1 MKHLGACD
9 YSVKAFVL
17 WTAQPRSRLP
27 LCNHCRVFPR
37 TPASSASECAV
48 PDPRIYTGPRVQAK
62 TANVQTH
69 AEHTRAGGL
78 VCFLSHR
85 QLRSFSP
92 SHTRTHKYHTCEIL
106 QIGSVIIPGVK
117 RLQVAVL
124 SLRLKRFTEWHGV
137 VITATTSIL
146 WTLNVPVYHSL
157 ASMCAPGLKAAPFP
171 WTSYPFSF

>member
-92 SHTRTHKYHTCEIL
+92 SHTQISHLWDSADRLGDHSGCE
-106 QIGSVIIPGVK
+106 K
-117 RLQVAVL
+117 
-124 SLRLKRFTEWHGV
+124 
-137 VITATTSIL
+137 
-146 WTLNVPVYHSL
+146 
-157 ASMCAPGLKAAPFP
+157 APGRSAESAVETFYRMTRSRDHCYDIYFVNVKCSRVPQFGQHVRSRTEGRTVPLDKLPF
-171 WTSYPFSF
+171 